1 MKYFAYGSN
10 MCSGRLRARVTC
22 SFITTAKLVG
32 YQLRFHKVSRD
43 GSSKCDAFRTDHQN
57 DAIWGVVFD
66 IPDAEKAA
74 LDRHEGRGNGYDD
87 IMIMVEA
94 KDGGRMKVI
103 TYIAA
108 TDAIREGLAP
118 YTWYKAF
125 VEAGAR
131 EHDLPQDYVAK
142 AIMHVV
148 PVQDRDQG
156 RHETESRKLPR

>member
-74 LDRHEGRGNGYDD
+74 LDG
-87 IMIMVEA
+87 
-94 KDGGRMKVI
+94 MKG
-103 TYIAA
+103 AA
-108 TDAIREGLAP
+108 TGMMI
-118 YTWYKAF
+118 
-125 VEAGAR
+125 
-131 EHDLPQDYVAK
+131 
-142 AIMHVV
+142 
-148 PVQDRDQG
+148 
-156 RHETESRKLPR
+156 S